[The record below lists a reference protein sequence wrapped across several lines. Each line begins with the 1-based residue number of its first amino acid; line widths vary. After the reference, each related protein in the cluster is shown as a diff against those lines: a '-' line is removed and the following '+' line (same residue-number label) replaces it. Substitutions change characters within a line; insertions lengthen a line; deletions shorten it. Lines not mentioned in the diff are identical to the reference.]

1 MFCPNLEEVS
11 PINICLR
18 CISKYQT
25 NFLFVIPPN
34 YQHTQPPFTAKN
46 GGQPLQKAHVKLY
59 MRVGYSKRSLLV

>member
-18 CISKYQT
+18 CISKYQP
-25 NFLFVIPPN
+25 NFLFVIPQTIN
-34 YQHTQPPFTAKN
+34 TQPPFTAKN

-59 MRVGYSKRSLLV
+59 MRVVYSTRSLLV